1 MLFDLPVR
9 ERITEIEQE
18 VAASGKRIEEI
29 EAMMADPAH
38 YKDSRNVVVVNRE
51 YMMLRE
57 KVARL
62 TTEWEGLTGEAERID
77 LEYRRKKDEPAG

>member
-1 MLFDLPVR
+1 M
-9 ERITEIEQE
+9 
-18 VAASGKRIEEI
+18 AASSKRIEEI

-38 YKDSRNVVVVNRE
+38 YKDSRNVVAVNRE

-77 LEYRRKKDEPAG
+77 LEYRRTREELAG